1 MTATLLK
8 STFAGLLFALAMPAT
23 AAPVCGATPRIAAL
37 NRAWANP
44 RGPVMIAA
52 HRGGHLKAPENS
64 LAAFDEAVAAGADFV
79 EMDVRVSS
87 DGVPFIMHDASV
99 DRTTNGTGKGEAMT
113 YAQLRQ
119 LRLKGGDTPPPT
131 LVEALRST
139 CGRVLVDL
147 DMKTSQVAPVVAVI
161 EGLGMFDQVEMFHG
175 NSEVLRAAR
184 ALAPQLQVMTRL
196 HKGTTLADTNRDL
209 APVRIVHG
217 DFATLTPEMRDAIQA
232 TPARIWG
239 NALGLP
245 DVAVTKGGEI
255 SCTAL
260 KALREHG
267 LTNIQT
273 NYPALIRSELK
284 RCGLA
289 NAAKH

>member
-1 MTATLLK
+1 MIATLVK
-8 STFAGLLFALAMPAT
+8 SALAGALFTLAMPAM
-23 AAPVCGATPRIAAL
+23 AATPVCGATPRIAAL
-37 NRAWANP
+37 ERAWADP

-64 LAAFDEAVAAGADFV
+64 LAAFDEAVEAGADFV

-99 DRTTNGTGKGEAMT
+99 DRTTNGSGKAEAMT

-131 LVEALRST
+131 LVEALRRT
-139 CGRVLVDL
+139 CGRALVDL
-147 DMKTSQVAPVVAVI
+147 DMKTSQVAPIVAVI

-184 ALAPQLQVMTRL
+184 AIAPQLQVMTRL
-196 HKGTTLADTNRDL
+196 HKGLVLADLNRDL
-209 APVRIVHG
+209 GPVRIVHG
-217 DFATLTPEMRDAIQA
+217 DFETLTPEMRSAIQA

-245 DVAVTKGGEI
+245 DAAVKLGGNA

-260 KALREHG
+260 KSLRDQG
-267 LTNIQT
+267 LNSIQT

-284 RCGLA
+284 RCKLT
-289 NAAKH
+289 H